1 MDYINTHTVLTYDE
15 MLCDYASTYS
25 DLYKDLYGMR
35 PRGQYPSTIQDYKKE
50 LDVVSKSLREE
61 MERSRNEKLRKRRN
75 KNRVYKTKPINQPFK
90 VFYQKG
96 K

>member
-1 MDYINTHTVLTYDE
+1 